1 MKLLGII
8 IKFLNKIIMA
18 LENKK
23 LSSYDDLASANVDTT
38 TKLVVLTG
46 TTKVNNN
53 LPVTNFIEDS
63 LTSISTVKPLSAKQG
78 KVLKT
83 AVDLKETIANV
94 TSGLATKAPTT
105 NPTGGINNYAPKES
119 PTFTGSVTVPTGT
132 NYSHAVNFGQ
142 LGKKIDYIHL
152 SSIGYTPLSA
162 PAIGDYYYN
171 IGGQLVLTWNG
182 SLWTGLTNDKME
194 SLLYIKPGLDGE
206 LYKWDRVNF
215 LTRIADNSFLVR
227 SAGPVFSSV
236 QTFAD
241 NAAAAVLP
249 TGTVYKTP
257 TGVLMIK
264 Y

>member
-1 MKLLGII
+1 
-8 IKFLNKIIMA
+8 
-18 LENKK
+18 
-23 LSSYDDLASANVDTT
+23 
-38 TKLVVLTG
+38 
-46 TTKVNNN
+46 
-53 LPVTNFIEDS
+53 
-63 LTSISTVKPLSAKQG
+63 
-78 KVLKT
+78 
-83 AVDLKETIANV
+83 
-94 TSGLATKAPTT
+94 
-105 NPTGGINNYAPKES
+105 
-119 PTFTGSVTVPTGT
+119 
-132 NYSHAVNFGQ
+132 
-142 LGKKIDYIHL
+142 
-152 SSIGYTPLSA
+152 
-162 PAIGDYYYN
+162 
-171 IGGQLVLTWNG
+171 
-182 SLWTGLTNDKME
+182 ME